1 MLVELIPWI
10 LDSSDRGPLSQSL
23 AWIHLK
29 LSLVLRQLHII
40 SRFTTRLKF
49 GVITNEHL
57 ASRNIF
63 AIFNKLPRKTPKFQM
78 NEMKLLTFQALDEAV
93 LHRVDELR
101 LGRLLRNHRV
111 PSAEA

>member
-1 MLVELIPWI
+1 
-10 LDSSDRGPLSQSL
+10 
-23 AWIHLK
+23 
-29 LSLVLRQLHII
+29 
-40 SRFTTRLKF
+40 
-49 GVITNEHL
+49 
-57 ASRNIF
+57 
-63 AIFNKLPRKTPKFQM
+63 M